1 MIIKRMPFIAV
12 LAAALLTGGL
22 AQAKPDAWITTKV
35 KAKLAASKDV
45 SAIATN
51 VDTKEGVV
59 TLRGEVGTQAEKK
72 LAERHAASVQ
82 GVRRVDNMLVV
93 IGDPERDNIGE
104 ARDAV
109 ADGRDGR
116 GYGDK
121 ALATIDDATITARV
135 KAALMA
141 NKATKARRI
150 NVDTKDG
157 AVVLRGTSRSE
168 PEKTLAEELARAV
181 DGVKSVDNQITVR

>member
-1 MIIKRMPFIAV
+1 M
-12 LAAALLTGGL
+12 
-22 AQAKPDAWITTKV
+22 
-35 KAKLAASKDV
+35 
-45 SAIATN
+45 
-51 VDTKEGVV
+51 
-59 TLRGEVGTQAEKK
+59 
-72 LAERHAASVQ
+72 
-82 GVRRVDNMLVV
+82 
-93 IGDPERDNIGE
+93 
-104 ARDAV
+104 